1 MGESEVV
8 QVQEVEG
15 DESET
20 DEQKTKVNPEQVHQ
34 LIEIAGW
41 AAQLARKKTNKSDVL
56 NQLSQA
62 SVDLR
67 QANEALRAFNP
78 EIPLHLE
85 SQVDRFK
92 EIGSSFEKL
101 KNLLGKEG
109 DEQSSGSEKSSED
122 SSSSG

>member
-20 DEQKTKVNPEQVHQ
+20 DEKKTKANPEQVHQ

-85 SQVDRFK
+85 SQVDRFN